1 MLRSLAAPLA
11 AIALAATLSACDD
24 SKTGTSI
31 SINSTD
37 SDGNV
42 VASMDGNT
50 GAVAINV
57 PGFSGKLNLP
67 KIHLD
72 ADDFEMNGVHLYPGS
87 TISGM
92 NVEAH
97 DDGKPGKND
106 DDDNGSVSVSFQSP
120 AAPATVRDWFQQK
133 LNGAGFNVVPNGN
146 GLTGTTDEKKPFKM
160 ELTADGSD
168 KSKGVITLN

>member
-1 MLRSLAAPLA
+1 MLRPLA
-11 AIALAATLSACDD
+11 AALVLTLPLAACDD
-24 SKTGTSI
+24 SGTGTSI

-42 VASMDGNT
+42 VARVDGNT
-50 GAVAINV
+50 GAVSINA
-57 PGFSGKLNLP
+57 PGFTGKLNLP

-72 ADDFEMNGVHLYPGS
+72 AEDFEMNGVHLYPGS

-97 DDGKPGKND
+97 DGGKAGD
-106 DDDNGSVSVSFQSP
+106 DDDNGSVRVSFASP

-133 LNGAGFNVVPNGN
+133 LNGAGFTVTPNGN
-146 GLTGTTDEKKPFKM
+146 GLTGTTDDKKPFKL
-160 ELTADGSD
+160 ELTADGAD
-168 KSKGVITLN
+168 KAKGVITLN

>member
-1 MLRSLAAPLA
+1 MFR
-11 AIALAATLSACDD
+11 ALAAALLLAVPLTACDD

-37 SDGNV
+37 PDGNV

-50 GAVAINV
+50 AAVSINA

-67 KIHLD
+67 RIRLD
-72 ADDFEMNGVHLYPGS
+72 AEDFEMNGVHLYPGS

-92 NVEAH
+92 NVEARDGGKTGD
-97 DDGKPGKND
+97 DDGT
-106 DDDNGSVSVSFQSP
+106 VRVSFASP
-120 AAPATVRDWFQQK
+120 ASPATVRDWFQQK
-133 LNGAGFNVVPNGN
+133 LNAAGFTVAPSGT

>member
-1 MLRSLAAPLA
+1 MYRSLAPVTLA
-11 AIALAATLSACDD
+11 AILLAATLSSCDD

-72 ADDFEMNGVHLYPGS
+72 SDDFEMNGVHLYPGS

-106 DDDNGSVSVSFQSP
+106 DNGSVRVSFQSP

-133 LNGAGFNVVPNGN
+133 LNGAGFDVVPNGN
-146 GLTGTTDEKKPFKM
+146 GLTGTTDEKKSFKM
-160 ELTADGSD
+160 ELTADGND

>member
-1 MLRSLAAPLA
+1 MLRSFAVLLVVAAPLA
-11 AIALAATLSACDD
+11 ACDD

-42 VASMDGNT
+42 LATMDGNS

-72 ADDFEMNGVHLYPGS
+72 AEDFEMNGVHLYPGS

-97 DDGKPGKND
+97 DDGRAGRN
-106 DDDNGSVSVSFQSP
+106 DDNGSVRVSFASP
-120 AAPATVRDWFQQK
+120 ATPTTVRDWFQQK
-133 LNGAGFNVVPNGN
+133 LNGAGFTVKPDGN
-146 GLTGTTDEKKPFKM
+146 GLTGTTDEKKPFKL
-160 ELTADGSD
+160 ELTADGAD
-168 KSKGVITLN
+168 KSKGVITVN

>member
-1 MLRSLAAPLA
+1 MYRPLA
-11 AIALAATLSACDD
+11 AAILLATTLSACDD

-72 ADDFEMNGVHLYPGS
+72 ADDFEMNGVRLYPGS

-92 NVEAH
+92 NVESH
-97 DDGKPGKND
+97 DEAGKSD
-106 DDDNGSVSVSFQSP
+106 DKDSVRVSFQSP

>member
-1 MLRSLAAPLA
+1 MLRTLAAA
-11 AIALAATLSACDD
+11 AVLAATLSACND

-37 SDGNV
+37 SDGNL

-50 GAVAINV
+50 GAVAVNL

-67 KIHLD
+67 KVHLD

-97 DDGKPGKND
+97 DTGKAD
-106 DDDNGSVSVSFQSP
+106 DEGSVRITFASP
-120 AAPATVRDWFQQK
+120 AAPDTVRDWFQQK
-133 LNGAGFNVVPNGN
+133 LNAAGFTVAPSGT
-146 GLTGTTDEKKPFKM
+146 GLTGTTDEKKPFKLD
-160 ELTADGSD
+160 LTADGAD
-168 KSKGVITLN
+168 KAKGVITINR

>member
-1 MLRSLAAPLA
+1 MLRPLA
-11 AIALAATLSACDD
+11 AAILLAATLSACDG

-72 ADDFEMNGVHLYPGS
+72 ANDFDMNGVHLYPGS

-97 DDGKPGKND
+97 DDGKPG
-106 DDDNGSVSVSFQSP
+106 GSGDTGRVRVSFASP

-133 LNGAGFNVVPNGN
+133 LNGAGFTVTPDGT
-146 GLTGTTDEKKPFKM
+146 GLTGTTDEKQPFRL

-168 KSKGVITLN
+168 KSKGVITVN

>member
-1 MLRSLAAPLA
+1 MLRPLA
-11 AIALAATLSACDD
+11 AAVVLAATLSACGNT
-24 SKTGTSI
+24 KTGTSI
-31 SINSTD
+31 SINSSD

-72 ADDFEMNGVHLYPGS
+72 ANDFDMNGVHLYPGS

-97 DDGKPGKND
+97 SDDKAGKND
-106 DDDNGSVSVSFQSP
+106 DNANVRVSFKSP
-120 AAPATVRDWFQQK
+120 AEPGTVRDWFQQK
-133 LNGAGFNVVPNGN
+133 LNAAGFSVAPNGN
-146 GLTGTTDEKKPFKM
+146 GLTGTTDEKKPFKL
-160 ELTADGSD
+160 ELTADGAD
-168 KSKGVITLN
+168 TSKGVITIN

>member
-1 MLRSLAAPLA
+1 MLRPLA
-11 AIALAATLSACDD
+11 AAVVLAATLSACDNT
-24 SKTGTSI
+24 KTGASI
-31 SINSTD
+31 SINSSD

-72 ADDFEMNGVHLYPGS
+72 ANDFDMNGVHLYPGS
-87 TISGM
+87 TISAM

-97 DDGKPGKND
+97 SDGKVSKND
-106 DDDNGSVSVSFQSP
+106 DNANVRVTCKSP
-120 AAPATVRDWFQQK
+120 AEPGTVRDWYRQK
-133 LNGAGFNVVPNGN
+133 LDTAGFSVAPNGN
-146 GLTGTTDEKKPFKM
+146 GLTGTTDEKKPFKL
-160 ELTADGSD
+160 ELTADGAD
-168 KSKGVITLN
+168 TSKGVITIN